1 MGFISF
7 FREWRRRRERVRNN
21 RARKGGKE
29 VVAPQK
35 SEGFSR
41 TMTGV
46 AAVVLV
52 WLVCVANIVYRP
64 AQRTDLLVPDQR
76 VPVNVI
82 AQVSFDYVDPAAT
95 EQQRELA
102 ANQVVDIFRI
112 DPELDS
118 RTRTN
123 VQQFLALFDPEAA
136 NVEAT
141 GAVQEV
147 YANLTPAERKNL
159 SDAFNSQDR
168 CQFCIN
174 TLRDF
179 LAVGVISSEHSE
191 TAGEIVVLDV
201 SGVRKSRQASALKT
215 PRQVADALVGELAG
229 YFHMNWQG
237 PNLRQTVSLTLSS
250 LIQPNL
256 IYDIE
261 HTQKE
266 RELARRSVE
275 PVRKGVH
282 RGAILLEKGEQVTKE
297 ALAMIKAHDEEA
309 ANSAGSDYQTIKL
322 AAVALIITLIGL
334 IYFRMEFKTQLARN
348 ATAMIVATLVAA
360 TICLNRVVQELFL
373 NLAANPNAYIIPA
386 LPIALTAVTFT
397 LLLGLRFGVTIGF
410 FVALLSSL
418 NAAEPLHVFM
428 VGMVTSFAGAFAV
441 CAARTRP
448 QTFRVPIVIAISALV
463 VDSIYLVVLG
473 TPWHVYL
480 LVFVVALLSGLF
492 ITIVANLLLP
502 LLEYLTGVTTDISLL
517 EMSDLNHPL
526 LKQLQLEAPGTYHH
540 TQMVATLAEHAAEAI
555 GANTLKARVCSY
567 FHDIGKLSNPSY
579 FTENTFGVD
588 RHQHLRPRMSAL
600 IIINHVKE
608 GLAMAA
614 RHKLRKP
621 IREAIATHHGTSC
634 VSFFLHRAQVE
645 AEKTGDTVNAEDFRY
660 PGPLPRSKEATIISL
675 CDACEA
681 ASRSLEKPTHSKI
694 ENLVSEIFRNRLL
707 DGQLAESELT
717 MTEINTVQETI
728 KKTLLTMLHGR
739 IAYPKTISEHGS
751 LVFEPPPAAE
761 SNDRRPENDSG
772 SGEDDDAGEVAAS

>member
-1 MGFISF
+1 MGFISS

-21 RARKGGKE
+21 RARTGGKD
-29 VVAPQK
+29 VVAPKQ

-46 AAVVLV
+46 AAVLLV
-52 WLVCVANIVYRP
+52 WLVCVANIIYRP
-64 AQRTDLLVPDQR
+64 PQRTDLLVRDQR

-82 AQVSFDYVDPAAT
+82 AQVSFDYIDPAAT
-95 EQQRELA
+95 GNQRELA

-123 VQQFLALFDPEAA
+123 VQQFLALFDPEAS

-141 GAVQEV
+141 GAVREA
-147 YANLTPAERKNL
+147 YESLTPAERKDL
-159 SDAFNSQDR
+159 AEAFNSKDR
-168 CQFCIN
+168 CQFCVN

-179 LAVGVISSEHSE
+179 L
-191 TAGEIVVLDV
+191 TAGIISAKNSEAAGDIVVMDV
-201 SGVRKSRQASALKT
+201 SGIRKLKKAGHLKA
-215 PRQVADALVGELAG
+215 PRQVADELVGELAG
-229 YFHMNWQG
+229 YFHTGFQSAS
-237 PNLRQTVSLTLSS
+237 LRQTASLSLSR
-250 LIQPNL
+250 LIEPNL

-261 HTQKE
+261 RTQKE
-266 RELARRSVE
+266 RQLARQSIE
-275 PVRKGVH
+275 PVRRGIH
-282 RGAILLEKGEQVTKE
+282 RGAILLEKGERVTDE
-297 ALAMIKAHDEEA
+297 SLAMMKAHDEEA
-309 ANSAGSDYQTIKL
+309 ANSAGSDYLAIKL
-322 AAVALIITLIGL
+322 AAIALIIALVGL
-334 IYFRMEFKTQLARN
+334 VYFRMEFAPQLAHN
-348 ATAMIVATLVAA
+348 ATAMLVALLVA
-360 TICLNRVVQELFL
+360 VTICLNRMVQELFL
-373 NLAANPNAYIIPA
+373 NLASNPNAYIIPA
-386 LPIALTAVTFT
+386 LPIALAAVTFT

-418 NAAEPLHVFM
+418 TAAEPLHVFM
-428 VGMVTSFAGAFAV
+428 LGMVTSFAGAFAV

-448 QTFRVPIVIAISALV
+448 QTFRVPIVIAVSALV

-473 TPWHVYL
+473 TPWHAYL
-480 LVFVVALLSGLF
+480 LVFAVALLSGLF

-502 LLEYLTGVTTDISLL
+502 LLEYLTGITTDITLL

-579 FTENTFGVD
+579 FTENSFGVD

-645 AEKTGDTVNAEDFRY
+645 AEKTGDTVNPEDYRY

-717 MTEINTVQETI
+717 MTEINTVQATI

-751 LVFEPPPAAE
+751 LVFEPPPAGDPNAP
-761 SNDRRPENDSG
+761 SAGTDSDSG
-772 SGEDDDAGEVAAS
+772 TDSQAGGVAAS